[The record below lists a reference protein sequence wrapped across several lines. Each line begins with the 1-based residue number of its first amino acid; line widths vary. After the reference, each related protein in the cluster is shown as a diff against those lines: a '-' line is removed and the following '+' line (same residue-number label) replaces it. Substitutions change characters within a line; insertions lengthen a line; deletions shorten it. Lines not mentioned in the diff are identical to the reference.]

1 MRDKLIQKWKAL
13 SPQLRMDIIHVILH
27 EKNNRITVANFTHG
41 EADVDHFDLAIDL
54 LQELIR

>member
-1 MRDKLIQKWKAL
+1 MRDKLIQKWKTL
-13 SPQLRMDIIHVILH
+13 SPKHRMDVLNTILH
-27 EKNNRITVANFTHG
+27 EKNNRITIANFTHG